1 MANLLQLIVSGL
13 SLGAVYALV
22 ALGFVVI
29 YRASQVFNFA
39 QAEFLTVGAFLVVTF
54 GEFGLPWVLALLAA
68 MVVTGLIAAA
78 VERGI
83 LRFLVGQPI
92 FVSII
97 LTIFIGSVIR
107 VAVLLIWGTERR
119 GMPLPWPPDADF
131 ELFGAR
137 ILVSS
142 VVAVLAAAGML
153 ALYFVVLKRTRLGIA
168 MRATSIDQESSL
180 ALGIPVGRIF
190 GAAWFIAGACAA
202 LGGAFL
208 GAFPR
213 TVDAG
218 LGFIALRALPAVIV
232 GGVDSAGGTVV
243 AAFALGLLEVLC
255 QAYVNPALGGFGQNF
270 HTVFP
275 YLIMIVFLIVRPY
288 GIAGR
293 AEIERA

>member
-1 MANLLQLIVSGL
+1 MSDFIQLLVSGL
-13 SLGAVYALV
+13 SVGAVYALV

-39 QAEFLTVGAFLVVTF
+39 QAEFLTVGAFLVVALSQL
-54 GEFGLPWVLALLAA
+54 GLPWALALLGA
-68 MVVTGLIAAA
+68 MALTGLLAALI
-78 VERGI
+78 ERGV

-97 LTIFIGSVIR
+97 LTIFIAAVIR
-107 VAVLLIWGTERR
+107 VGVLLVWGTEQR
-119 GMPLPWPPDADF
+119 GMPTPWAPTAAV
-131 ELFGAR
+131 ELLGAR
-137 ILVSS
+137 IFVSS
-142 VVAVLAAAGML
+142 IASVIAGAAALGL
-153 ALYFVVLKRTRLGIA
+153 FFVLLKRTKLGIA
-168 MRATSIDQESSL
+168 MRATSSDQEASL
-180 ALGIPVGRIF
+180 SLGIPVGRIF
-190 GAAWFIAGACAA
+190 GAAWFLAGAYAA

-213 TVDAG
+213 TVDLG

-243 AAFALGLLEVLC
+243 AALVLGVLEVLT
-255 QAYVNPALGGFGQNF
+255 QAYVNPYLGGFGQNF

-275 YLIMIVFLIVRPY
+275 YLLMIAFLMVRPY

-293 AEIERA
+293 AEVERF

>member
-1 MANLLQLIVSGL
+1 MADFVQLVVSGL

-39 QAEFLTVGAFLVVTF
+39 QAEFLTVGAFLLVTF
-54 GEFGLPWVLALLAA
+54 TEIGMPWILALLAA
-68 MVVTGLIAAA
+68 MAVTGLIAAA

-97 LTIFIGSVIR
+97 LTIFIASVIR
-107 VAVLLIWGTERR
+107 VLVLLIWGSERR
-119 GMPLPWPPDADF
+119 GMPLPWSPDASI

-137 ILVSS
+137 VLVTSL
-142 VVAVLAAAGML
+142 VAVLAAAV
-153 ALYFVVLKRTRLGIA
+153 ALGVYFVILRRTRLGVA
-168 MRATSIDQESSL
+168 MRATSLDQESSL

-213 TVDAG
+213 TVEVG

-255 QAYVNPALGGFGQNF
+255 QAYVNPLLGGFGQNF

-275 YLIMIVFLIVRPY
+275 YLIMIGFLIVRPY